1 MNKSTD
7 YLANL
12 EGFSAYANPRT
23 IARKQGSNVLRT
35 MQVCFAFVGVLALIK
50 PFI

>member
-12 EGFSAYANPRT
+12 EGFSAYANTRS
-23 IARKQGSNVLRT
+23 IVRKQGINVLRT
-35 MQVCFAFVGVLALIK
+35 MQVCFAFVGVLARIK
-50 PFI
+50 AFI